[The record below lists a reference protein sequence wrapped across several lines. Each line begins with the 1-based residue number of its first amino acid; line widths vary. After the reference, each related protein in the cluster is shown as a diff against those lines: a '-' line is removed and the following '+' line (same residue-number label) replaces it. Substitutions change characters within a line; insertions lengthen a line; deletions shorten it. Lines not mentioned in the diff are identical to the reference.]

1 MAAEIYTYNFTSNYG
16 AILQTFC
23 LGVYI
28 NSITNSEV
36 KWLQVQKPTTRGYFF
51 KFIAW
56 ILLFK
61 KVSAQGWFPIFKN
74 SFNLFP
80 HMAHLLIFF
89 IILILKNNSLIQYIK
104 LFFQKEQY

>member
-51 KFIAW
+51 
-56 ILLFK
+56 
-61 KVSAQGWFPIFKN
+61 
-74 SFNLFP
+74 
-80 HMAHLLIFF
+80 
-89 IILILKNNSLIQYIK
+89 
-104 LFFQKEQY
+104 